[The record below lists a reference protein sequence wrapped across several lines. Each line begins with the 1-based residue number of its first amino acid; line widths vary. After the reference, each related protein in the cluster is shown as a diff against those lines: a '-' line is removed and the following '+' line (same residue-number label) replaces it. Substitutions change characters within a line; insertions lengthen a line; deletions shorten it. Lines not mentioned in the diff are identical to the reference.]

1 MRRLII
7 ILGDQLNRN
16 SAVFDDF
23 DATQDA
29 VFMAEVP
36 DEAQQVWSHKARIV
50 LFFSAMRHFAEA
62 LRHEGGTVHYF
73 GYGTHPYPTLAEALA
88 ATLKTHAPQ
97 HVVMVPAGAAR
108 LNHALAAVCTAH
120 HITLTWC
127 EDRHFIASLSE
138 FTAWAKGKKTLR
150 LEFWYRLLRQKT
162 GLLMHE
168 NEPIGGQ
175 WNFDHDNRASF
186 DARGPGLLP
195 APLGFAPDA
204 ITQAVI
210 SEVNAHFADHPGS
223 LAGFD
228 WPVTPA
234 DAEAALVDFIA
245 QRLALFGCYQDAMWT
260 DQPWLYH
267 SKLAAA
273 LNLKLIDPLHVCT
286 AAERAYQQGT
296 VPLAAAEGF
305 IRQILGW
312 REYVRGLYHQ
322 KGDAWLSMN
331 ALNAEA
337 PLPDFFWTGETRA
350 HCLQQTIDQTLQTG
364 YAHHIQRLMVTGL
377 YCLLAGIK
385 PQAVHEWYLAVYV
398 DAVEWVEIPNVIGMS
413 QFADGGLMASKP
425 YIASGKYIDRMSNY
439 CASCPFNPALAVG
452 DAACPFTTLYW
463 DFLDRHETRFAN
475 HPRLALQVKNLQ
487 RKTEAERATIRRQA
501 DQWRATH
508 ECVGL

>member
-7 ILGDQLNRN
+7 ILGDQLDRH

-23 DATQDA
+23 DAARDA
-29 VFMAEVP
+29 IFMAEVP
-36 DEAQQVWSHKARIV
+36 FEAQHVWSHKARIV
-50 LFFSAMRHFAEA
+50 LFLSAMRHFAEA
-62 LRHEGGTVHYF
+62 LRLEGCTVHYF
-73 GYGTHPYPTLAEALA
+73 ALGTHPHQTLGEALA
-88 ATLKTHAPQ
+88 ATLQTHAPQ
-97 HVVMVPAGAAR
+97 QVVMVPAGAAR
-108 LNHALAAVCTAH
+108 LNEATARVCQPHQTAFE
-120 HITLTWC
+120 LR
-127 EDRHFIASLSE
+127 EDRHFIATLAE
-138 FTAWAKGKKTLR
+138 FNAWSKGKKSLR
-150 LEFWYRLLRQKT
+150 LEFWYRQLRQKT

-204 ITQAVI
+204 ITHAVMI
-210 SEVNAHFADHPGS
+210 DVNAHFPDHPGE
-223 LAGFD
+223 LTGFD

-234 DAEAALVDFIA
+234 QAQAVLRDFIE
-245 QRLALFGCYQDAMWT
+245 QRLALFGQYQDAMWT

-273 LNLKLIDPLHVCT
+273 LNLKLIHPLQVCQ
-286 AAERAYQQGT
+286 AAERAYQEGT
-296 VPLAAAEGF
+296 APLAAAEGF

-322 KGDAWLSMN
+322 KGDAWLTMN
-331 ALNAEA
+331 ALDAEA
-337 PLPDFFWTGETRA
+337 PLPDFFWTGDTPA
-350 HCLQQTIDQTLQTG
+350 QCLQQTIGQTLQTG

-377 YCLLAGIK
+377 YCLLAGVR

-439 CASCPFNPALAVG
+439 CARCPFKPEVAVG
-452 DAACPFTTLYW
+452 DTACPFTTLYW
-463 DFLDRHETRFAN
+463 DFLDRHEARFAH

-487 RKTEAERATIRRQA
+487 RKTEEDRAAIRARA
-501 DQWRATH
+501 NQWRAPR
-508 ECVGL
+508 